1 MHQIMRAD
9 YRHVSGLS
17 DRAVDHR
24 LNGIRGVH
32 TRGRFKEF
40 ALADVIPTL
49 KAKERNGAVELLSV
63 ARNSGN
69 EWAGG
74 MASLPQSQKLETWL
88 TTHVEGAA
96 FRLQRVRDTFFF
108 SLTRSLRTSGLLGD
122 AEGLR
127 LHILRSP
134 AILPYV
140 LTGNEAG
147 LPGNWPAWASRFAL
161 INSGRSPCSF
171 HLLGEVAA

>member
-1 MHQIMRAD
+1 MHKITRTD
-9 YRHVSGLS
+9 YRLVTGLS
-17 DRAVDHR
+17 ERSVDHR
-24 LNGIRGVH
+24 LAGVRSAH

-40 ALADVIPTL
+40 PLADVIPTL
-49 KAKERNGAVELLSV
+49 KARERNGAVEMLSL

-74 MASLPQSQKLETWL
+74 TATLPQSQKLEAWL
-88 TTHVEGAA
+88 SAHVEGSVL
-96 FRLQRVRDTFFF
+96 RLQRVREAFFF
-108 SLTRSLRTSGLLGD
+108 SLTKSLRTSGLLGD

-140 LTGNEAG
+140 LTGNEAS
-147 LPGNWPAWASRFAL
+147 LPDNWPEWSGRFAL
-161 INSGRSPCSF
+161 INSGRSPYSP
-171 HLLGEVAA
+171 LLPNGEAA